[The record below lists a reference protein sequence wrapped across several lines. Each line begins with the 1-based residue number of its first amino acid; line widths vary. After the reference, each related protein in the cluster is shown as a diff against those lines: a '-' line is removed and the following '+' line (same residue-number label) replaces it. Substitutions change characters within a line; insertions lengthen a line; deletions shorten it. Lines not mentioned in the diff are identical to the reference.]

1 MMRVLEA
8 NAPPKQRATDTIS
21 TLSGRLTSATLLED
35 RRAAILG
42 LRSFAK
48 EYPASVASDALKGLI
63 DALTRDSEDV
73 DTLKVVLETLLMLFH
88 PDENSPEASP
98 ELEFLLADQFSQRQ
112 DNIALLLDLLDTP
125 DFYSRLYS
133 LQLIRAISLARPQ
146 RTQECVLTA
155 PGGIERLVATL
166 DDPRD
171 AIRNQALV
179 VLTDLSRSS
188 AELQKLFVFED
199 AFAKVFNM
207 IHADGGLTQGGVVVQ
222 DCLSLLA
229 ILVRNNVSNQTNI
242 REMGHVARFAALL
255 PGANKPK
262 KARTGPEDEDEW
274 ASPQSDKNIW
284 GLLAIMRM
292 FLVKGSAGTLQNQNV
307 FHQHGL
313 VRQLLNMAFDPAT
326 AMPIKIEALNTLA
339 DLIRGNARLQEG
351 FAGEQVRPII
361 EPASNGVT
369 SPNGIPS
376 VYVIE
381 ALLNLVLSPAPND
394 LFDLRN
400 AGCEC
405 IKSYFY
411 SHVQIKSHFLNRA
424 IDGHAHGDETANAL
438 TILMAGPQVP
448 PTGDPYKIWFA
459 ANLIY
464 HLIFNDYEAKDTLM
478 QVKEGDAESGEEV
491 VTCIQT
497 LTANLIASLQLG
509 EDERISVAYLM
520 LLLGW
525 LFEDAAAVDD
535 FLGEASSLQSLVQAV
550 LTPGEDRVVIRGLC
564 AALLGVVYEF
574 STRDSPVPRRELQPV
589 LMSKLGRDKYLDA
602 ITELRRHPLVRDFE
616 VLPRNGGG
624 GGGLPDIFFDD
635 VFVDFLKDNFSRL
648 SRAIDRNPNIEQHQ
662 SHDGVD
668 RDVVDALRSE
678 SDSKEQTIQ
687 ELRSQLMTLEQKI
700 DQEQAEHR
708 KTQQSA
714 EEQRST
720 LKRIND
726 KLHDDIDKEAAK
738 KDREHK
744 QAMLETE
751 NKYNAQI
758 DALKR
763 EVQRVS
769 KDANLAIAKVRQEYE
784 QQLHDAQKIHGE
796 LEKKLAASKKAELEA
811 AESVRAFQDLLDQTR
826 DEVANAN
833 KALRNAESHAQNCEA
848 QLQLLAEEKEQLAN
862 EKEGQIKQLEEEMER
877 QLQEK
882 DARLLEVEAEHETA
896 LQQAKSGSSSL
907 QSTID
912 KLKTENQDLKTKAQD
927 ATWKVKEAEEK
938 VRKAEASAKSVPQK
952 GANEKEIKELKDKL
966 KKAEEGEKEKAT
978 ELEDLIMVLSD
989 LEEKRTKDKERLKAL
1004 GEEVSDDED
1013 DDEDDDDEEEN
1024 SDDEEENDDDDDDE
1038 EKEAEKK

>member
-1 MMRVLEA
+1 
-8 NAPPKQRATDTIS
+8 
-21 TLSGRLTSATLLED
+21 
-35 RRAAILG
+35 
-42 LRSFAK
+42 
-48 EYPASVASDALKGLI
+48 
-63 DALTRDSEDV
+63 
-73 DTLKVVLETLLMLFH
+73 
-88 PDENSPEASP
+88 
-98 ELEFLLADQFSQRQ
+98 
-112 DNIALLLDLLDTP
+112 
-125 DFYSRLYS
+125 
-133 LQLIRAISLARPQ
+133 
-146 RTQECVLTA
+146 
-155 PGGIERLVATL
+155 L

-171 AIRNQALV
+171 AIRNEALV
-179 VLTDLSRSS
+179 VLTDLSRTST
-188 AELQKLFVFED
+188 ELQKLFVFED
-199 AFAKVFNM
+199 AFTKVFNM

-255 PGANKPK
+255 PGAKKPK
-262 KARTGPEDEDEW
+262 KARPNAEDEDEW
-274 ASPQSDKNIW
+274 VSPQSDKNIW

-307 FHQHGL
+307 FQQHGL
-313 VRQLLNMAFDPAT
+313 VRQLLNITFDPAT

-339 DLIRGNARLQEG
+339 DLIRGNTRLQEG
-351 FAGEQVRPII
+351 FAGEQVRPIV
-361 EPASNGVT
+361 EPVTNAVT
-369 SPNGIPS
+369 SPNGIAS

-381 ALLNLVLSPAPND
+381 ALLNLVLSPAPNE

-405 IKSYFY
+405 IKAYFY
-411 SHVQIKSHFLNRA
+411 NHVQIKEHFLNRA
-424 IDGHAHGDETANAL
+424 IDGHQGGDETANAL

-448 PTGDPYKIWFA
+448 PTGDPYRIWFA

-464 HLIFNDYEAKDTLM
+464 HLIFDDYQAKNTLM

-535 FLGEASSLQSLVQAV
+535 FLGEASSLQSLVQTV

-574 STRDSPVPRRELQPV
+574 STRDSPVPRRELQPL

-602 ITELRRHPLVRDFE
+602 ITQLRRHPLVRDFE

-624 GGGLPDIFFDD
+624 GGSLPDIFFDEA
-635 VFVDFLKDNFSRL
+635 FVDFLKDNFSRL

-662 SHDGVD
+662 SHDGID
-668 RDVVDALRSE
+668 RDVVDALRGE
-678 SDSKEQTIQ
+678 RDEKEQTIQ
-687 ELRSQLMTLEQKI
+687 ELKAQLMTLEQKI

-726 KLHDDIDKEAAK
+726 KLHDDIDKEVAK
-738 KDREHK
+738 KDREHR

-751 NKYNAQI
+751 NKYNLQI
-758 DALKR
+758 VALNNK
-763 EVQRVS
+763 VQQAS
-769 KDANLAIAKVRQEYE
+769 KDANLAVAKVRQEYDE
-784 QQLHDAQKIHGE
+784 QLHDAHRTRGE
-796 LEKKLAASKKAELEA
+796 LERRLTASEKARQDA
-811 AESVRAFQDLLDQTR
+811 IDNVRNLQDTLIQTR
-826 DEVANAN
+826 TEVATITET
-833 KALRNAESHAQNCEA
+833 LRNAQSHVQNSEA
-848 QLQLLAEEKEQLAN
+848 QLQILTEEKEQLAN
-862 EKEGQIKQLEEEMER
+862 EKETQIKHLKEESE
-877 QLQEK
+877 
-882 DARLLEVEAEHETA
+882 AR
-896 LQQAKSGSSSL
+896 LQQAKSDHETQLQHFKSDKESL
-907 QSTID
+907 QAAIE
-912 KLKTENQDLKTKAQD
+912 KLKAENQELKTKAQD
-927 ATWKVKEAEEK
+927 QTWKVKEAEEK
-938 VRKAEASAKSVPQK
+938 LRKAEEKARKAEATTAKPSTNQK
-952 GANEKEIKELKDKL
+952 GVSEKEVKELKDKL
-966 KKAEEGEKEKAT
+966 RKAEESEKEKAT

-989 LEEKRTKDKERLKAL
+989 LEEKRTKDKVYSTLSDKDLCKDGTNNGCRNGSRLLGRKFRMMMRRRMMRRRMMMMMRNLVMRTRRMKTMMDKRRRRSRFNKIKFNLVSAIRAL
-1004 GEEVSDDED
+1004 RKGRRCRPSICYPRGYVIAPPTQQSFRKIPLRW
-1013 DDEDDDDEEEN
+1013 N
-1024 SDDEEENDDDDDDE
+1024 VQT
-1038 EKEAEKK
+1038 